1 MTNLAFQNAALRAC
15 LLRLAGI
22 PSVLQT
28 ASSALSRFCKL
39 ATERPKNRL
48 EDRFGPRHQP
58 QAQNGRPRASSI
70 DKKAF
75 PNFQAWGCETLQCAR
90 RRRRA
95 AWIFEI

>member
-58 QAQNGRPRASSI
+58 QAQNS
-70 DKKAF
+70 
-75 PNFQAWGCETLQCAR
+75 R
-90 RRRRA
+90 RR
-95 AWIFEI
+95 EPEKHC